1 MITSCLLLRVC
12 VVVLLT
18 LVQCGS
24 KSLFLPTWQ
33 LPVQS
38 EALRLTCTRGSHARK
53 QWGGQ
58 IDCIPARNR
67 WTHRPLGGKIASR
80 NFLSF
85 SPQR

>member
-12 VVVLLT
+12 VVVLRT

-38 EALRLTCTRGSHARK
+38 ERLFAQLARLALTLGSGWPDRLYSRTQPLDSEAAR
-53 QWGGQ
+53 
-58 IDCIPARNR
+58 
-67 WTHRPLGGKIASR
+67 GKIASR